1 MDGFQGTVNYYFL
14 IIGCELR
21 FVRSFFIRCDKALER
36 HVAAAT
42 LFYNWQLIGDTI
54 LECILSAE
62 LTVVDDYLN
71 RFGFPM
77 PLSRSTL
84 VPRSI
89 FM

>member
-1 MDGFQGTVNYYFL
+1 MDGFQGTLNYYFL

-21 FVRSFFIRCDKALER
+21 FVRSFFIRSDKALEQ
-36 HVAAAT
+36 HAAAAT
-42 LFYNWQLIGDTI
+42 LFYNWQLIGDII

-62 LTVVDDYLN
+62 LTVDDYLN

-77 PLSRSTL
+77 PLSRSTQ
-84 VPRSI
+84 VRRSI